1 MPYLDPAAGKRRES
15 SGAAAVAVTNLTEG
29 PGTADGT
36 VADVGA
42 SFNQTTLNNN
52 FRDLSA
58 KLNAL
63 LTECRK
69 HGIIG

>member
-1 MPYLDPAAGKRRES
+1 MPYLDPAAGKRREAT
-15 SGAAAVAVTNLTEG
+15 GAAVTVANLTEG

-36 VADVGA
+36 IADVGA
-42 SFNQTTLNNN
+42 AFSQATLNNN

-63 LTECRK
+63 LVECRK
-69 HGIIG
+69 AGIIG